1 MQMAKTAA
9 TMKNCEKIYPQISCA
24 FVGVSFFLLND
35 AKIMH
40 WEAAA
45 VLQYLAIHLF
55 KSSHQCC
62 SCDLGAL
69 EKGPLASLCLA
80 RKISAVGGSV
90 VCLHACLL
98 HGKVSMYS

>member
-24 FVGVSFFLLND
+24 FVGVSCFLLD
-35 AKIMH
+35 EAKIMH

-80 RKISAVGGSV
+80 RNQCKVDRLSV
-90 VCLHACLL
+90 YMHAC
-98 HGKVSMYS
+98 YIAR

>member
-9 TMKNCEKIYPQISCA
+9 TKNCEKVYPPVSCVS
-24 FVGVSFFLLND
+24 VGVSFFLRDD
-35 AKIMH
+35 ANIMH

-45 VLQYLAIHLF
+45 VKVSGDHIF
-55 KSSHQCC
+55 KSSHQSC

-80 RKISAVGGSV
+80 RKSLQDA
-90 VCLHACLL
+90 
-98 HGKVSMYS
+98 